1 MVCVRLNL
9 KFGVFM
15 KNKTFTWAV
24 PIIALMLATGA
35 SVQAQSWGGDR
46 LPERFSGQINAYTP
60 TTTKAP
66 TGPYEIRG
74 PWSLKLNREGTK
86 GEFSAAVNMVL
97 SDGWVLTNSGANGNG
112 VPPNFDPA
120 GRNAHTH
127 NITMTGDVTKLAT
140 GGFQVM
146 GTATVTLNGGIT
158 PFAQQSPLTIVVTG
172 ATTGIAP
179 VEFSNIT
186 LLFGAPASGHF
197 GGELLPGVVRHVR
210 REGDR

>member
-1 MVCVRLNL
+1 
-9 KFGVFM
+9 M
-15 KNKTFTWAV
+15 KSKIFTWAV
-24 PIIALMLATGA
+24 PVIASLMLATG
-35 SVQAQSWGGDR
+35 VNLQAQSWGGDR

-97 SDGWVLTNSGANGNG
+97 SDGWVLTNSGANMNG

-146 GTATVTLNGGIT
+146 GTATVTLNGGVT
-158 PFAQQSPLTIVVTG
+158 PFAQQSVLTVVITG

-197 GGELLPGVVRHVR
+197 GGELLPGVVRHVK

>member
-1 MVCVRLNL
+1 
-9 KFGVFM
+9 M
-15 KNKTFTWAV
+15 KSRTFTWAV
-24 PIIALMLATGA
+24 PMIAFLMLATGA
-35 SVQAQSWGGDR
+35 SLQAQSWTSDK

-86 GEFSAAVNMVL
+86 ADFSAAVNMVL
-97 SDGWVLTNSGANGNG
+97 SDGWVLTNSGPNMNGM
-112 VPPNFDPA
+112 PPDFDPA
-120 GRNAHTH
+120 ARNAHTH

-140 GGFQVM
+140 GGFQVI
-146 GTATVTLNGGIT
+146 GTATVTLNGGVT
-158 PFAQQSPLTIVVTG
+158 PFAQQSQLTVVITG

-197 GGELLPGVVRHVR
+197 GMEVLPGVVRHVK
-210 REGDR
+210 REGER

>member
-1 MVCVRLNL
+1 
-9 KFGVFM
+9 M
-15 KNKTFTWAV
+15 KNKIFTWAV
-24 PIIALMLATGA
+24 SIIALMLVTGA
-35 SVQAQSWGGDR
+35 TAQAQSWGNDR

-86 GEFSAAVNMVL
+86 ADFSAAVNMVL

-158 PFAQQSPLTIVVTG
+158 PFAQQSSLTVVVTG

>member
-1 MVCVRLNL
+1 
-9 KFGVFM
+9 M
-15 KNKTFTWAV
+15 KNKTFTWMV
-24 PIIALMLATGA
+24 PIIALMLATGVRA
-35 SVQAQSWGGDR
+35 QAQSWGGDR

-66 TGPYEIRG
+66 TGPYEICG

-97 SDGWVLTNSGANGNG
+97 SDGWVLTNSGTNGNG

-158 PFAQQSPLTIVVTG
+158 PFAQQSLLTVVITG

-197 GGELLPGVVRHVR
+197 GGELLPGVVRHVG